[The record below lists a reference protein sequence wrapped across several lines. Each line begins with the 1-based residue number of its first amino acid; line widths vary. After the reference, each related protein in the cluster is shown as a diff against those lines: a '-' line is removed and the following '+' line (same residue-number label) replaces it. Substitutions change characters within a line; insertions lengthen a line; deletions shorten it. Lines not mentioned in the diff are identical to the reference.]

1 MFLWWNP
8 CLKIGVFYIKNLI
21 SGLFLKIGSL
31 GNQGSPFLHGH
42 SQWSWEAAQ
51 WPTCDR
57 AGNLPTIPRVLN
69 IFRPQKT
76 FTYLASLLQTV
87 FLMSEK
93 GALYIISPHIRLLS
107 QYTLIIPKGWKIYSW
122 LTIAVPLGG
131 VREDRKHWH
140 SRWWDWEPSE
150 LLLPS
155 QGQLPGAERPY
166 SWEVLG
172 PFSCIFLCKIFQ
184 MLGAVAVKFSS
195 IRKICVNLPQD
206 RYDCL

>member
-1 MFLWWNP
+1 MKP
-8 CLKIGVFYIKNLI
+8 MLKNWSVLHKKSDFWA
-21 SGLFLKIGSL
+21 FLKNRESWQPGVTFLARSQPVELGGS
-31 GNQGSPFLHGH
+31 SVADP
-42 SQWSWEAAQ
+42 
-51 WPTCDR
+51 CDR